1 MGIPI
6 QLWRCRIGSFVQPDK
21 SKTSIRTLKF
31 SGTQVRLSIRLLLAL
46 SVLLVMAGVEQSP
59 GPNRGGASTRSA
71 SRSSQSRISI
81 GDDGGLGMMSW
92 ETGQPFDIVR
102 TLQGI
107 QGELR
112 SLNRNYTDMNTKVDT
127 MFNRLN
133 TSYEQLRMDHEEL
146 KTEFSTLKKTL

>member
-1 MGIPI
+1 M
-6 QLWRCRIGSFVQPDK
+6 QPDK

-31 SGTQVRLSIRLLLAL
+31 HGAQVRLSIRLSLAL
-46 SVLLVMAGVEQSP
+46 SVLLVMAGVEQNP

-71 SRSSQSRISI
+71 SRSSQSRIAI
-81 GDDGGLGMMSW
+81 GDDGGLGLAAGMMSG

-112 SLNRNYTDMNTKVDT
+112 SLNRNYTG
-127 MFNRLN
+127 
-133 TSYEQLRMDHEEL
+133 
-146 KTEFSTLKKTL
+146 